1 MGYYTSIIC
10 MGARPKD
17 RPMNSEDWNTE
28 TDIISEV
35 DSHSDINNLSDEND
49 PLKEVSLAH
58 KDWIIEVEGRGG
70 DQEDLWRRRYLNGKY
85 ETIAPVWPEYKE
97 ILSKEEALKDEF
109 QSNID
114 LTDINSSMEL
124 ESGQEIARL
133 RRGDRVV
140 TVEVRGEVRVV
151 YKKQTYKSVSQMP
164 EELIQMF
171 RNGKAFN
178 SKKVFVDMNN
188 WFEVFTWTLQD
199 GKLVWTGNSDVVDVE
214 NNTPEQMRAFLTDIM
229 NDYFD

>member
-1 MGYYTSIIC
+1 
-10 MGARPKD
+10 
-17 RPMNSEDWNTE
+17 
-28 TDIISEV
+28 
-35 DSHSDINNLSDEND
+35 
-49 PLKEVSLAH
+49 
-58 KDWIIEVEGRGG
+58 
-70 DQEDLWRRRYLNGKY
+70 
-85 ETIAPVWPEYKE
+85 
-97 ILSKEEALKDEF
+97 
-109 QSNID
+109 
-114 LTDINSSMEL
+114 MEL

-133 RRGDRVV
+133 RRGVHVV

-214 NNTPEQMRAFLTDIM
+214 NNTPEQMRAFLTDVM
-229 NDYFD
+229 NDYFN

>member
-1 MGYYTSIIC
+1 MS
-10 MGARPKD
+10 ARPKD
-17 RPMNSEDWNTE
+17 RPMNNEDWNTE
-28 TDIISEV
+28 SDIISEV
-35 DSHSDINNLSDEND
+35 DSHSNISNLSEEND
-49 PLKEVSLAH
+49 PLKEVSLTH
-58 KDWIIEVEGRGG
+58 KDWIIEVKGCGEH
-70 DQEDLWRRRYLNGKY
+70 QEDLWRRRYLNGKS

-97 ILSKEEALKDEF
+97 ILRREEALKDEF

-114 LTDINSSMEL
+114 LTNINSSMEL

-133 RRGDRVV
+133 RRGDRMV
-140 TVEVRGEVRVV
+140 TIEVRGEVRVV

-199 GKLVWTGNSDVVDVE
+199 GKLVWTGNSDVADVE
-214 NNTPEQMRAFLTDIM
+214 NNTPEQMRAFLTDVM
-229 NDYFD
+229 NDYFS